1 MNYRRLTD
9 TLTGASRDLAPLVM
23 RLAAGIVLFPH
34 GAQKLLGWWGGYGFA
49 GTMNFFTNTLHI
61 PPVLG
66 FIATVG
72 EPLAALGLIA
82 GLFTRLSALGAAI
95 LLTVAIFTVQLPNG
109 FFMNWFGAQKGEGIE
124 YSLLMIGLATAIFL
138 RGAGAYSLD
147 ALLARRFARS
157 GGAGEPAPA

>member
-9 TLTGASRDLAPLVM
+9 TLTGANHDLAPLVM

-66 FIATVG
+66 FIAIVA
-72 EPLAALGLIA
+72 EFLVPLGLIA
-82 GLFTRLSALGAAI
+82 GLFTRLSALGAAV

-109 FFMNWFGAQKGEGIE
+109 FFMNWFGTQKGEGIE
-124 YSLLMIGLATAIFL
+124 YSLLMIGLATAVFL

-147 ALLARRFARS
+147 ALIIRHFAKG